1 MDAQETVIGEV
12 IGQFYSFF
20 GGLMNLRDTLSNTP
34 GLSQAVRERVLGQLA
49 ELERESKNSQE
60 WFITR
65 ETQDIRVGVVGTEN
79 SLKSA
84 LVTAF
89 SDGELDLEGDER
101 DGRTKTKL
109 TVDGR
114 CRLLLIREE
123 TGGPSRQVSLW
134 ADVLMYVFSY
144 ADIDSLREIS
154 VLYQQLREVRD
165 DVPVLLVGVIG
176 DNLPTVVSSSEVR
189 RTVELMD
196 KCDLRDVQLSESA
209 MQNINDLFLKVCRLA
224 LTGPTLSSLSLPSCP
239 IPQSPSHSSLSL
251 KGGLPPPSPAHSK
264 RRKKQRFK
272 QGSYNV
278 QKQSF
283 TESLGS
289 GRHIPLKEG
298 NIKKK
303 SSGMRPEWKKKY
315 LVLSETEITYY
326 PSLTDYMQQVHGKS
340 FNLKHITVKVP
351 NKRLP
356 VARATTAPP
365 NNATGAPGGITIDQT
380 DSLLN
385 DSDISPSLSPT
396 PPTPIETSLDY
407 YPTAPLSPVT
417 LNRGSLASALS
428 EQGHSQRDDVSFTES
443 YGDSSSTSSSRQ
455 HPSSGDHVLNGRGH
469 NRNNSMDEVLLK
481 MRSTGMSFND
491 MEERPST
498 LSRLHKGRLDKPR
511 TGFLSVLAPVCH
523 VTGRSCHVTGM
534 SCHVST
540 HMSTGK

>member
-176 DNLPTVVSSSEVR
+176 ELSTTPTAHH
-189 RTVELMD
+189 TH
-196 KCDLRDVQLSESA
+196 C
-209 MQNINDLFLKVCRLA
+209 
-224 LTGPTLSSLSLPSCP
+224 
-239 IPQSPSHSSLSL
+239 
-251 KGGLPPPSPAHSK
+251 PPSPS
-264 RRKKQRFK
+264 Q
-272 QGSYNV
+272 
-278 QKQSF
+278 
-283 TESLGS
+283 
-289 GRHIPLKEG
+289 
-298 NIKKK
+298 
-303 SSGMRPEWKKKY
+303 
-315 LVLSETEITYY
+315 
-326 PSLTDYMQQVHGKS
+326 
-340 FNLKHITVKVP
+340 
-351 NKRLP
+351 
-356 VARATTAPP
+356 
-365 NNATGAPGGITIDQT
+365 GITF
-380 DSLLN
+380 
-385 DSDISPSLSPT
+385 
-396 PPTPIETSLDY
+396 
-407 YPTAPLSPVT
+407 
-417 LNRGSLASALS
+417 R
-428 EQGHSQRDDVSFTES
+428 RW
-443 YGDSSSTSSSRQ
+443 
-455 HPSSGDHVLNGRGH
+455 
-469 NRNNSMDEVLLK
+469 
-481 MRSTGMSFND
+481 
-491 MEERPST
+491 
-498 LSRLHKGRLDKPR
+498 
-511 TGFLSVLAPVCH
+511 
-523 VTGRSCHVTGM
+523 
-534 SCHVST
+534 
-540 HMSTGK
+540 